1 MIKVDNIKV
10 SLKIGSY
17 EKTSKMALSIE
28 IKVLLSRQAQLCLL
42 KTTNPAC
49 LWLFF
54 SFSFG
59 SSPPSFCDTLLLC
72 CYLWKYVLSQI
83 SCYAITFWIFRTGFL
98 MPFVLVYFFSF
109 LLSSKTLFDLLK
121 GTFSSPWFYIHV

>member
-49 LWLFF
+49 L
-54 SFSFG
+54 
-59 SSPPSFCDTLLLC
+59 
-72 CYLWKYVLSQI
+72 
-83 SCYAITFWIFRTGFL
+83 
-98 MPFVLVYFFSF
+98 
-109 LLSSKTLFDLLK
+109 
-121 GTFSSPWFYIHV
+121 